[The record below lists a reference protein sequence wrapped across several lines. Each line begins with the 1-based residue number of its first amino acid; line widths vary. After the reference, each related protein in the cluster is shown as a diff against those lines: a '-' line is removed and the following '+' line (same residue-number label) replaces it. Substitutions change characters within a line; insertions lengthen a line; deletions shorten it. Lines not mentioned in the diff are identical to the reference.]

1 MKKEKELQRLREQME
16 MGMEVGLLRDILSN
30 SVS

>member
-16 MGMEVGLLRDILSN
+16 MGMEVDLLRDILSN